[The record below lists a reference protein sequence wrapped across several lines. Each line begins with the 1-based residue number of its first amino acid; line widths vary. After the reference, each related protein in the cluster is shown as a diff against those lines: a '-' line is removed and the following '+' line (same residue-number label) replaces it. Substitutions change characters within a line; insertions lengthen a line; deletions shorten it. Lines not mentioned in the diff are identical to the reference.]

1 MNQKTHPIDEA
12 THSLTQL
19 AELGLE
25 EAKKLHVDAA
35 KVSTSARWERRLV
48 VEAGQFSLANSLAS
62 RSIGIGVHKDHK
74 KGTATVNSDERA
86 ALAKAVADATALAA
100 YSVPDEFL
108 CIASKDQA
116 PAAKSLPFMFD
127 EALAQAELET
137 IQGIMQEVLGV
148 LTRDKRLALDRFEMA
163 ADVSMHGLFNSL
175 GVRQIERQTM
185 LSWSFMGM
193 ARDGDEV
200 TAFDYDSGF
209 SYDLATAQGRAMVE
223 ADRFAKKILSF
234 LKPRQCPSY
243 KGAVL
248 FSPRAVRELLADIML
263 YHMSGRQVMDGKSR
277 WENALGQ
284 RVVSPLIQITDH
296 PHDARFS
303 GATSFDGDG
312 LLTREQV
319 LVKDGILKTH
329 LHDLYSA
336 KRCSARFGQPV
347 TSTAM
352 SGGPFALAFAPGK
365 TTFAELV
372 GTQPHLL
379 MIDRFSG
386 NSDPIKG
393 DFSGVAKS
401 SRLFVRGE
409 DVGAVTETMV
419 AGNFFEIADKIIALG
434 NIAENVGG
442 GFLSP
447 YMLLEG
453 VSVTG
458 QG

>member
-1 MNQKTHPIDEA
+1 MSSKHHPVEEA
-12 THSLTQL
+12 TQSLTAL
-19 AELGLE
+19 SELGLA
-25 EAKKLHVDAA
+25 EAKRLHADAA
-35 KVSTSARWERRLV
+35 KVTSSARWERRLV
-48 VEAGQFSLANSLAS
+48 VEAGQFTLANSLAS

-74 KGTATVNSDERA
+74 KGTATVNSDDRG
-86 ALAKAVADATALAA
+86 ALAKAVADAIALAA

-108 CIASKDQA
+108 CLASKEQA
-116 PAAKSLPFMFD
+116 PPAKSLPFMYD
-127 EALAQAELET
+127 EALADADLES
-137 IQGIMQEVLGV
+137 IQRIMQEILAV
-148 LTRDKRLALDRFEMA
+148 LTRDKRLALDRFEMS

-175 GVRQIERQTM
+175 GVRQTERQTM

-193 ARDGDEV
+193 ARDGEEV
-200 TAFDYDSGF
+200 TGFDYDSGF
-209 SYDLATAQGRAMVE
+209 SYDLASACAHATADAE
-223 ADRFAKKILSF
+223 RFAKKILSF

-243 KGAVL
+243 KGVVL
-248 FSPRAVRELLADIML
+248 LSPRAVRELLADTML

-277 WENALGQ
+277 WDNALGQ
-284 RVVSPLIQITDH
+284 QAVSALITVTDH

-312 LLTREQV
+312 LSTRDQTLIKHGV
-319 LVKDGILKTH
+319 LQTH

-347 TSTAM
+347 ASSAM
-352 SGGPFALAFAPGK
+352 SGGPFAMAVAPGT
-365 TTFAELV
+365 TTFANLA
-372 GTQPHLL
+372 GSQNHLL

-386 NSDPIKG
+386 NSDPVKG

-409 DVGAVTETMV
+409 DAGAVTETMV
-419 AGNFFEIADKIIALG
+419 AGNFFEIADRIIALG
-434 NIAENVGG
+434 DQVENVSG

-447 YMLLEG
+447 YVLLDG